1 MTLTIATDT
10 LVRFNMYWVCV
21 CVSVFLACDTVA
33 VPIGPHSSRLVFYW
47 QGVRLADVHPVL
59 FCLQVLVVAF
69 VVIVVLGLAV
79 VGGGVAGQSWRGRH
93 RGWSGVTETRSL
105 RRRIKRN

>member
-10 LVRFNMYWVCV
+10 VPLVRFSMYCVCM

-33 VPIGPHSSRLVFYW
+33 VSIGPHSRRLVFEW

-59 FCLQVLVVAF
+59 FCLQILVVAF

-79 VGGGVAGQSWRGRH
+79 VRGGVAG
-93 RGWSGVTETRSL
+93 
-105 RRRIKRN
+105 